1 MPLFRL
7 SPVDETIDIFHH
19 MLHDLAH
26 DRVTPPGK
34 HTNNFHLV
42 DTRNTITCDEVRPT
56 GWANEIH
63 PFTEGFA
70 ALAHKFLARLQKS
83 FPDRM

>member
-7 SPVDETIDIFHH
+7 SPVDEAIDIFHH

-34 HTNNFHLV
+34 HANNFHLV
-42 DTRNTITCDEVRPT
+42 DTRNTITCDRRDGHMKYT
-56 GWANEIH
+56 
-63 PFTEGFA
+63 
-70 ALAHKFLARLQKS
+70 RLRRILQLWHTS
-83 FPDRM
+83 S

>member
-7 SPVDETIDIFHH
+7 SPVDEAIDIFHH

-34 HTNNFHLV
+34 HANNFHLV
-42 DTRNTITCDEVRPT
+42 DTPSPVMKYDRRDRQMKYT
-56 GWANEIH
+56 
-63 PFTEGFA
+63 
-70 ALAHKFLARLQKS
+70 RLRRVLQLWHTS
-83 FPDRM
+83 S